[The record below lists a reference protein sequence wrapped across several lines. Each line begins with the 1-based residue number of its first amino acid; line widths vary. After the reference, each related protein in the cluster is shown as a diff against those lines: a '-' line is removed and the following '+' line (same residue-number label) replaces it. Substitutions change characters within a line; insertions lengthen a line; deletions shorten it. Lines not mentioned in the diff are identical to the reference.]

1 MGIVSLTQK
10 LISYNTI
17 SHYSNLE
24 VIDFIQHSMEKVDC
38 NVERIEY
45 TDKNGVAKANIIGQK
60 GNVSNDPKKG
70 IALMGHIDTVPA
82 GGWDLD
88 PFEGKVSENKLYGR
102 GSCDMKGSVACML
115 EVISR
120 YSANDLKSPLYLVV
134 TADEEVGSTGAQ
146 IVTEKSEMFN
156 NNFPR
161 FGIIG
166 EPTMLKVIRAHKGV
180 IQFIV
185 RSHGRFGHSSTG
197 DGENANLKIIPF
209 LNKMREIHNT
219 LASDT
224 QHFNHDFDPP
234 FSDWNITISDGETA
248 ANVTPAL
255 STCTITYR
263 PMPGQNPQHWLKL
276 AKQHADKYDLEMEIL
291 CWRDPMTTSVNS
303 DLVQSA
309 LDITETQQALT
320 VPYGTDGVIF
330 GKYMDLV
337 VVGPGSISQAH
348 TIDEWIEL
356 DQLEKGINVF
366 SKFVD
371 RFCCT

>member
-1 MGIVSLTQK
+1 MEIVNLTKK
-10 LISYNTI
+10 LIGYNTI
-17 SHYSNLE
+17 SSYSNLE
-24 VIDFIQHSMEKVDC
+24 IIDFIQHSMEQVGC
-38 NVERIEY
+38 NIERIEY
-45 TDKNGVAKANIIGQK
+45 TDKNGVNKANIIGRK
-60 GNVSNDPKKG
+60 GEVSSNLGKG
-70 IALMGHIDTVPA
+70 LALLGHVDTVPA
-82 GGWDLD
+82 DGWDLD
-88 PFEGKVSENKLYGR
+88 PFEGRISENKLYGR

-120 YSANDLKSPLYLVV
+120 YSATDLKSPLYLVV
-134 TADEEVGSTGAQ
+134 TADEEVGSIGARM
-146 IVTEKSEMFN
+146 VAEKSEMFN

-166 EPTMLKVIRAHKGV
+166 EPTMLQVIHAHKGI

-185 RSHGRFGHSSTG
+185 KSHGNFGHSSTREG
-197 DGENANLKIIPF
+197 KNANLRMIPF
-209 LNKMREIHNT
+209 LIKMKEIHNM
-219 LASDT
+219 LVSDT
-224 QHFNHDFDPP
+224 QYFNYDFDPP

-255 STCTITYR
+255 STCTINYR
-263 PMPGQNPQHWLKL
+263 PMPGQDPQYWLEL
-276 AKQHADKYDLEMEIL
+276 AQQHADKCDLEMEVL
-291 CWRDPMTTSVNS
+291 CWCEPMITSVDSN
-303 DLVQSA
+303 LVKSA

-348 TIDEWIEL
+348 TIDEWIAL
-356 DQLEKGINVF
+356 DQLEQGINVF
-366 SKFVD
+366 GQFVE

>member
-45 TDKNGVAKANIIGQK
+45 TDKNGVAKANIIGQN

-291 CWRDPMTTSVNS
+291 CWRDPMITSVNS

-309 LDITETQQALT
+309 LDITETHQALT

>member
-224 QHFNHDFDPP
+224 QHLNHDFDPP

-291 CWRDPMTTSVNS
+291 CWRDPMITSVNS

-309 LDITETQQALT
+309 LDITETHQALT

>member
-60 GNVSNDPKKG
+60 GNVSNDTKKG

-291 CWRDPMTTSVNS
+291 CWRDPMITSVNS

-309 LDITETQQALT
+309 LDITETHQALT

>member
-1 MGIVSLTQK
+1 MEVVNLTQK
-10 LISYNTI
+10 LISYNTV

-24 VIDFIQHSMEKVDC
+24 VMDLIQHLMEEMGC

-45 TDKNGVAKANIIGQK
+45 TDKNGVIKANIIAQK
-60 GNVSNDPKKG
+60 GNVDTDLGKG

-82 GGWDLD
+82 DGWDLD
-88 PFEGKVSENKLYGR
+88 PFEGRVNGNKIYGR
-102 GSCDMKGSVACML
+102 GSCDMKGSVACMI

-120 YSANDLKSPLYLVV
+120 YSVNELKSPLYLVV
-134 TADEEVGSTGAQ
+134 TADEEIGSTGAQ
-146 IVTEKSEMFN
+146 IVAEKSEMFN
-156 NNFPR
+156 KNFPR

-166 EPTMLKVIRAHKGV
+166 EPTMLQVIRAHKGV
-180 IQFIV
+180 IQFV
-185 RSHGRFGHSSTG
+185 VKSHGRFGHSSTG
-197 DGENANLKIIPF
+197 EGENANLNIIPF
-209 LNKMREIHNT
+209 LNEMKEIHNR
-219 LASDT
+219 LVSDP
-224 QHFNHDFDPP
+224 QYFNYDFNPP
-234 FSDWNITISDGETA
+234 FSDWNITISDGNTA

-255 STCTITYR
+255 STCTVTYR
-263 PMPGQNPQHWLKL
+263 PMPGHDPQYWLEL
-276 AKQHADKYDLEMEIL
+276 AKQHADKYDLEMETL
-291 CWRDPMTTSVNS
+291 CWREPMMTSTNS

-309 LDITETQQALT
+309 LDITKTKQALT

-356 DQLEKGINVF
+356 DQLKQGVNVF
-366 SKFVD
+366 SQFVD

>member
-38 NVERIEY
+38 NVERKEY

-60 GNVSNDPKKG
+60 GNVSNAPKKG

-276 AKQHADKYDLEMEIL
+276 AKQHADKYDLEMETL
-291 CWRDPMTTSVNS
+291 CWRDPMTTSINS

-309 LDITETQQALT
+309 LDITETHQALT

-348 TIDEWIEL
+348 TIEEWIEL

-371 RFCCT
+371 RFCCA

>member
-120 YSANDLKSPLYLVV
+120 YSANDLKSSLYLVV

-234 FSDWNITISDGETA
+234 FSDWNINISDGETA

-291 CWRDPMTTSVNS
+291 CWRNVCCCFTVTYVN
-303 DLVQSA
+303 
-309 LDITETQQALT
+309 
-320 VPYGTDGVIF
+320 VPV
-330 GKYMDLV
+330 
-337 VVGPGSISQAH
+337 
-348 TIDEWIEL
+348 
-356 DQLEKGINVF
+356 
-366 SKFVD
+366 
-371 RFCCT
+371 

>member
-291 CWRDPMTTSVNS
+291 CWRDPMITSVNS

-309 LDITETQQALT
+309 LDITETHQALT

-371 RFCCT
+371 RICCT

>member
-180 IQFIV
+180 IQFIA

-291 CWRDPMTTSVNS
+291 CWRDPMITSVNS

-309 LDITETQQALT
+309 LDITETHQALT